1 MKWFLYRKWGAGFL
15 PPILTVLWLVNL
27 LVISPVQAEGGLAIS
42 GSFYRQD
49 FEIPQGSSINSP
61 DVYVVV
67 FNNGETSLGVK
78 MTVQTPLGVKINLSQ
93 SEFTLLPGKQ
103 QQVNIGV
110 EVTADATPGGY
121 ELTVTAESSQKGVTG
136 IQVSGAASQTAKLT
150 VLGGSGTVKVQ
161 AVSPEGESLVASV
174 RLYRVIAGQN
184 TGIANS
190 ETGTLEAKVAPGNFI
205 AQVYIGGEK
214 QAEQSFTI
222 AKDEN
227 KTITLSAAT
236 IYFEGFGIV
245 PNHDKATGKLAFAQ
259 IVYTVKNLYQPVKQ
273 AEVILEVSRGGTKL
287 EDVSL
292 ANLSPLEM
300 GQAGL
305 NYNYIPSAGW
315 VSGAYSFKLRLQID
329 GKPYATSLEQKLNVS
344 GSSTKG
350 AGLNPLVIGG
360 IVIGVLLI
368 AGAGVLLWK
377 RKRI

>member
-1 MKWFLYRKWGAGFL
+1 MKGFSYRKRGAIFL
-15 PPILTVLWLVNL
+15 APLLAVLCLISL
-27 LVISPVQAEGGLAIS
+27 LMVLPVQAEGGLAIS

-49 FEIPQGSSINSP
+49 FEIPQGSSISSP

-67 FNNGETSLGVK
+67 FNNSETSLGIK
-78 MTVQTPLGVKINLSQ
+78 MAVQTPLGVKINLSE
-93 SEFTLLPGKQ
+93 SEFTLPPGKQ

-110 EVTADATPGGY
+110 EVTTDAAPGGY
-121 ELTVTAESSQKGVTG
+121 ELTVTAESSQQGVTG
-136 IQVSGAASQTAKLT
+136 IQISGAASQTAKLT
-150 VLGGSGTVKVQ
+150 VLGASGTVKVQ
-161 AVSPEGESLVASV
+161 AVSPEGESLVASI
-174 RLYRVIAGQN
+174 RLYRVMAGQN
-184 TGIANS
+184 TGIATS
-190 ETGTLEAKVAPGNFI
+190 ETGTLETKVAPGSFI

-214 QAEQSFTI
+214 QAEQSFTV

-245 PNHDKATGKLAFAQ
+245 PNNDKATGKLAFAQ

-273 AEVILEVSRGGTKL
+273 AEVILEVNRGGTKL

-315 VSGAYSFKLRLQID
+315 VRGVYSFKLRLQIE
-329 GKPYATSLEQKLNVS
+329 GKPYATTLEQTLNVS

-350 AGLNPLVIGG
+350 AGLNLLVIGG

-368 AGAGVLLWK
+368 AGAGVLVWR